1 MNRPGK
7 RTLASLAAA
16 LAIGGAGVVA
26 GYGLAGNDGSST
38 GDANAAAAV
47 ARAQPAASTK
57 KNLSINEIYDRAGPG
72 VVEITVATSSGSS
85 GGYPF
90 GGGGTATAQGS
101 GFVYDTSGHIVT
113 NAHVVEGA
121 TSVKVQFSN
130 GKTYD
135 ATVVGSDA
143 STDLAVLKVDAPASQ
158 LHPIALDD
166 SSSVDVGDGV
176 VAIGSPFGLSDT
188 VTAGIVSAVDRQI
201 DSLNGF
207 TIPGAIQTDAAINH
221 GNSGGP
227 LLDLSGNVVGVNAQI
242 ESDSGDNAG
251 VGFAIPSNT
260 VKTVVA
266 QLLSGGQIEHAY
278 LGVSIG
284 DAAGTGAVVQQ
295 VQSGSPA
302 AKAGLAAGDVIAAV
316 DGQSIADAASLTAAV
331 AGHSSGDRVTLSY
344 TRDGS
349 TRTLS
354 VALGIRPSSS

>member
-38 GDANAAAAV
+38 ADANAAAAV

-201 DSLNGF
+201 DSLNGY

-227 LLDLSGNVVGVNAQI
+227 LLDLGGKVIGVNAQN

-260 VKTVVA
+260 VKSVVS
-266 QLLSGGQIEHAY
+266 QILSGGAVEHAY
-278 LGVSIG
+278 LGVTIG
-284 DAAGTGAVVQQ
+284 DATGQGATLGG

-302 AKAGLAAGDVIAAV
+302 EGAGLQTGDVVTAV
-316 DGQSIADAASLTAAV
+316 DGKTVADAEALTAAV
-331 AGHSSGDRVTLSY
+331 AAHRPGDRVTLTF
-344 TRDGS
+344 TRSGS
-349 TRTLS
+349 KHTVT
-354 VALGIRPSSS
+354 VT